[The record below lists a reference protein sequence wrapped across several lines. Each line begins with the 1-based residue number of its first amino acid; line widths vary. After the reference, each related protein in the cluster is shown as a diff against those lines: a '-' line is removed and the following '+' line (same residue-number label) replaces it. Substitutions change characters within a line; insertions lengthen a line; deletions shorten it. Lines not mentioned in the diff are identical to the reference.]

1 MRRNRKPR
9 RRRRRR
15 RRSCTSFAVSTGSR
29 LSLSLSLS
37 LSLIRLFVGPARFL
51 ATGRGGAESIRRR
64 FGRKKW
70 KFRDEIETHTHK
82 KKCTK
87 KIIIVKR
94 PVVSWTLP
102 LSHFHRFIRGHIRFV
117 RRHFASFCGH
127 QKKKQFYFVGLPVD
141 IFLLF
146 PVQSVAVTEPIDEIF
161 RRKKRIEEEIEMIKK
176 KQKKTR

>member
-37 LSLIRLFVGPARFL
+37 LSLIRLFVGPARLL

-127 QKKKQFYFVGLPVD
+127 QKKNNFISLDCRSIFFYC
-141 IFLLF
+141 F
-146 PVQSVAVTEPIDEIF
+146 PYNPSQ
-161 RRKKRIEEEIEMIKK
+161 
-176 KQKKTR
+176 